1 MSEKHI
7 IIACWS
13 PIDMA
18 TDQTMSLIYLRIKT
32 EPNANKYSTKII
44 STIYLL
50 PTFQTTSVC

>member
-1 MSEKHI
+1 
-7 IIACWS
+7 
-13 PIDMA
+13 MA